1 MARDFHSAEG
11 VEEWLDSLDERW
23 PQRHE
28 VAQHIVEQIGQL
40 PFDAPTALELC
51 CGGGRLGKKLLHT
64 FPALRYSGID
74 FSQPLLDCA
83 RKTLS
88 AHSARTALIKADLN
102 EDAWLKQVGDPVH
115 AIFSMQSLHDL
126 GDEAQVERIYEKS
139 RSLLAPGGFL
149 LNADFQHD
157 PEDPRPGRLSAERHI
172 QLLKKH
178 GYQRVEVAPISERFA
193 CSIGYA

>member
-23 PQRHE
+23 PQRNE
-28 VAQHIVEQIGQL
+28 VAQHIIGRIGHL

-51 CGGGRLGKKLLHT
+51 CGGGRLGEKLLRS

-83 RKTLS
+83 HKTLS
-88 AHSARTALIKADLN
+88 AYTARVALIKADLN
-102 EDAWLKQVGDPVH
+102 EDTWLDQIDAPVH

-126 GDEAQVERIYEKS
+126 GEEAQVERIYEKS
-139 RSLLAPGGFL
+139 RSLLAAGGFL
-149 LNADFQHD
+149 LNADFQHN

-172 QLLKKH
+172 LLLKKH
-178 GYQRVEVAPISERFA
+178 GYQRVEVASVAERFA
-193 CSIGYA
+193 CCIGYA